1 MKYVYFLWRN
11 LTRKKIRTLLTTLSI
26 FVAFIL
32 FGLLSTL
39 KYAFEMGA
47 DLSGA
52 DRLITLHKV
61 SLIQFLPISYV
72 DRVRQVEGVAG
83 VTHAT
88 WFGGYYQDMGNQFPQ
103 FPVDADNYFEI
114 YSELKISA
122 EEFRAWKDNRIG
134 AVIGRAVAKRFGWK
148 QGDRVP
154 IISTIFPKKDNN
166 RSWEFVI
173 EGIVDG
179 MEERTD
185 TNFLLFHYAYFDEAR
200 LFAHGSIGWMG
211 LKIEHPPQAAEV
223 AKAVDALFANSPAE
237 TKTSTEKAFVEAFA
251 KQFGDIGAITTL
263 ILTAVFF
270 TMLLVSGNTMA
281 QAVRERIPELA
292 VMKTIGFSNTAVLNL
307 VLAESVLIAFI
318 GGAAG
323 LLLDWLLVQS
333 LESTVN
339 AFLPGFVMTPKT
351 VINGILFIFILGI
364 LAGIFPALQAMRL
377 SIVNALGRH

>member
-1 MKYVYFLWRN
+1 MKYLYFLWRN
-11 LTRKKIRTLLTTLSI
+11 LTRKKVRTVLTTLSI

-39 KYAFEMGA
+39 KYAFELGA

-52 DRLITLHKV
+52 DRLVTMHKV

-72 DRVRQVEGVAG
+72 ERIRQVEGVAG

-88 WFGGYYQDMGNQFPQ
+88 WFGGYYQDMRNQFPQ
-103 FPVDADNYFEI
+103 FPVDADSYFEI
-114 YSELKISA
+114 YSELKIPP
-122 EEFRAWKDNRIG
+122 EQFTTWKKNRTG
-134 AVIGRAVAKRFGWK
+134 AVVGRAVAERFGWK
-148 QGDRVP
+148 SGDRVP

-179 MEERTD
+179 QEKRTD
-185 TNFLLFHYAYFDEAR
+185 TNFLLFHYDYFDEAR
-200 LFAHGSIGWMG
+200 LFAHGSVGWMG
-211 LKIEHPPQAAEV
+211 LKIKNPPQAATV
-223 AKAVDALFANSPAE
+223 AKDVDALFTNSPAE

-263 ILTAVFF
+263 ILSAVFF

-292 VMKTIGFSNTAVLNL
+292 VMKTIGFSNIAILNL
-307 VLAESVLIAFI
+307 VLAESVLIAFV

-323 LLLDWLLVQS
+323 LFTDWVIVQS
-333 LESTVN
+333 LQTTVN
-339 AFLPGFVMTPKT
+339 AFLPGFVMTVKT
-351 VINGILFIFILGI
+351 VVMGFIFIFVLGI
-364 LAGIFPALQAMRL
+364 VAGLFPALQAMRL